1 MRIPI
6 WLVVRVVLVMNGDI
20 VNPRELAYRPLAG
33 VEDYPLTRRIRSGLW
48 ILLMEKIKYFVG
60 SWKKEK

>member
-1 MRIPI
+1 M
-6 WLVVRVVLVMNGDI
+6 MNGDI